1 MSVRR
6 TEGATRRG
14 KFFLLGGCALVLMT
28 LGADK
33 PAPNNIALEIKGYLV
48 PARQVAVSPKVAGE
62 VVELPI
68 EEGQKVKKGEVLA
81 RLDRAEFEAELRLAQ
96 ARLRLAEAHVIK
108 AKEGGRVP
116 DVAIAR
122 ANVEVAKAE
131 VGIAELRL
139 DGCTVRAPVGGTV
152 LVKRVEVGTRVDPR
166 GSSMVS
172 TTVCELADLQAMDV
186 ELSVNE
192 RDVPLLE
199 KGKNCLIRMPA
210 YPRTS
215 YKGRVVRFL
224 PVADR
229 AKGCVTVRVR
239 VEVPAGDDRL
249 RPESAVLVQVL
260 RKE

>member
-1 MSVRR
+1 
-6 TEGATRRG
+6 
-14 KFFLLGGCALVLMT
+14 MT

-48 PARQVAVSPKVAGE
+48 PVRQVAVSPKVAGE
-62 VVELPI
+62 VVEMSI

-96 ARLRLAEAHVIK
+96 ARLRLAEAHVAK
-108 AKEGGRVP
+108 AGGRIP
-116 DVAIAR
+116 DLAIAR

-139 DGCTVRAPVGGTV
+139 DGCTIRAPVGGTV

-172 TTVCELADLQAMDV
+172 TTVCELADSQAMDV

-192 RDVPLLE
+192 REVPLLE
-199 KGKNCLIRMPA
+199 KGQNCLIRMPT

-239 VEVPAGDDRL
+239 VEVPEGDDRL